1 MSVNHELVQSK
12 LYIHLKRVQYNIY
25 IYMYIHILL
34 LLIIIVIII
43 IVIIII
49 IIYICMYI
57 HHESNRR
64 SSYVYQQKP
73 VVWGPSPAGSIKLFG
88 YPWLLFWE
96 LFGDIIG
103 IILCIYI

>member
-1 MSVNHELVQSK
+1 
-12 LYIHLKRVQYNIY
+12 
-25 IYMYIHILL
+25 
-34 LLIIIVIII
+34 
-43 IVIIII
+43 
-49 IIYICMYI
+49 MYI

-73 VVWGPSPAGSIKLFG
+73 VVWGPRPAGSIKLFG

-103 IILCIYI
+103 IILCIYINYMIYIYMSNISFRLNDFTTD